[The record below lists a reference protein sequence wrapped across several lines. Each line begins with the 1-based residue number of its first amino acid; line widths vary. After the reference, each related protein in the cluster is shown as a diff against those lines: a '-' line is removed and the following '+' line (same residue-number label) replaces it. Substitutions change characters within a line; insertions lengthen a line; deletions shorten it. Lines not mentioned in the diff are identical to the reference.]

1 MQATLYNQEGKQT
14 GSLALPESVFGVRWN
29 GDLVHQVVNA
39 MMANART
46 PLAHT
51 KNRAEV
57 SGTGKKP
64 WKQKGS
70 ASARHGSRRS
80 PIWRKGGVAH
90 GPRNERIYEQKINK
104 KMRTKALCAVLS
116 RKFEKGEILFVDE
129 LSFTAPQT
137 KRAKEV
143 VTSLGTIDGCATLA
157 TKRTNALLIAL
168 PENNE
173 TVVKSFRNMGN
184 LSLDEVRNLNPVEIM
199 KHKYLVFVGGE
210 KAVEALAAR
219 VTK

>member
-14 GSLALPESVFGVRWN
+14 GSITLPEAVFGATWN
-29 GDLVHQVVNA
+29 SDLVHQVVNA
-39 MMANART
+39 MLANART

-51 KNRAEV
+51 KTRGEV

-70 ASARHGSRRS
+70 GSARHGSRRS

-90 GPRNERIYEQKINK
+90 GPRNERSYEQKINK

-116 RKFEKGEILFVDE
+116 RKFANGEVLFLDALTFE
-129 LSFTAPQT
+129 APQT
-137 KRAKEV
+137 KRAKGV
-143 VTSLGTIDGCATLA
+143 LTSLAAIDGCATLG
-157 TKRTNALLIAL
+157 TKRKNALLLAL
-168 PENNE
+168 PESNE

-184 LSLDEVRNLNPVEIM
+184 LMLDEVRNLNPVEVM
-199 KHKYLVFVGGE
+199 RHKYLVLVGGD
-210 KAVEALAAR
+210 KAVETLIAR
-219 VTK
+219 TEK